1 MREPPGEHAGAFC
14 AEESPRALPFLQPP
28 FQKGHMLLHATCP
41 CTWWS
46 IRVWNARMQ
55 GASRAGVTVQ
65 VCLESPH
72 TRPAPLLY
80 FMACVSSWLSGLS
93 PQPRPTA
100 PLTIISLLQE
110 ADDNE
115 PQRLLPTGVC
125 APGSW
130 AGWALGPPRQVSWD
144 VTRAP
149 RLSAT
154 LLLLRRFY
162 PLSPGR

>member
-1 MREPPGEHAGAFC
+1 MRAPPGEHAGAFC

-72 TRPAPLLY
+72 TRPSTPPVFYGLCLFLAFRPVPPTPPYCTLNHH
-80 FMACVSSWLSGLS
+80 LS
-93 PQPRPTA
+93 
-100 PLTIISLLQE
+100 
-110 ADDNE
+110 
-115 PQRLLPTGVC
+115 
-125 APGSW
+125 
-130 AGWALGPPRQVSWD
+130 
-144 VTRAP
+144 AP
-149 RLSAT
+149 RSRRQRAT
-154 LLLLRRFY
+154 VLTADRCVRTGFVGGATEAGFLGCYAGSSPLRHTAASPTVLP
-162 PLSPGR
+162 PLARQAV